1 MRSLNFNLLMTK
13 MRAQHGSFTSS
24 RLPHSS
30 RQRGEQGFT
39 LVALLAVMT
48 IIALLLVSA
57 APSVRQQTQRAL
69 EEEAIWRGEQVAEAI
84 RLFAQAHGGQL
95 PTSIEQLLEGNPRG
109 SKNVQILRPE
119 AARDP
124 LSSTGEWRL
133 IPPND
138 PTLIRFQVAVTTYA
152 GGRTP
157 QTRDPLIRRYQV
169 QVGNIL
175 NTGTTDEAPGGIDVS
190 ANTSGPFIGVASR
203 SRRNSIITYYGIE
216 RHDAWVFTPLFR

>member
-1 MRSLNFNLLMTK
+1 M
-13 MRAQHGSFTSS
+13 
-24 RLPHSS
+24 
-30 RQRGEQGFT
+30 

-48 IIALLLVSA
+48 IIALLLITA

-109 SKNVQILRPE
+109 AKNVQILRPE

-138 PTLIRFQVAVTTYA
+138 PALIRFQVAVTTYA

-157 QTRDPLIRRYQV
+157 QTRDPFIRRYQV

-175 NTGTTDEAPGGIDVS
+175 DTGTTDEAPGGEES
-190 ANTSGPFIGVASR
+190 STNSSGPFIGVASR
-203 SRRNSIITYYGIE
+203 SRRASIITYYGIE
-216 RHDAWVFTPLFR
+216 RHDGWVFTPLFR